1 MCKAAKDPVRQQA
14 AQKFTAVVL
23 QLRKCNKDSLKM
35 LVDNM
40 LKKQDPIERYRWK
53 GIYMIQ
59 QERLWSQ
66 SL

>member
-14 AQKFTAVVL
+14 AQRFTAVVL

-35 LVDNM
+35 LVDTM
-40 LKKQDPIERYRWK
+40 LEKQDPIERYRWK
-53 GIYMIQ
+53 GLCIIQ